1 MKKMKLN
8 IQLFAEEGA
17 VETAPEVPTGATEN
31 ATQAEETKQP
41 SFTDLLKNPEYQ
53 REFDKLVD
61 KSLNTAKTKWE
72 NDYQEKLAKEKSEA
86 EKLAKM
92 DADQKIKYELNKVK
106 TEKASLESELNAI
119 NLYKT
124 ASTIATEKGLPTGYL
139 DLIDFGKESAD
150 TITDKIN
157 KLQEIRAKDLEAYL
171 NSRLKQPTPIE
182 KRTETKKIDP
192 YVAGFLSE
200 L

>member
-1 MKKMKLN
+1 MKEMKLN
-8 IQLFAEEGA
+8 IQLFAEEGTGEA
-17 VETAPEVPTGATEN
+17 IETA
-31 ATQAEETKQP
+31 TQESTPVVEETKQP
-41 SFTDLLKNPEYQ
+41 SFTELLKNPDYQ

-61 KSLNTAKTKWE
+61 KSLTTAKTNWE
-72 NDYQEKLAKEKSEA
+72 KEIRTQIEKEKTEA

-92 DADQKIKYELNKVK
+92 DADQKIKYELNKAK
-106 TEKASLESELNAI
+106 TEKEALQSELNAI

-124 ASTIATEKGLPTGYL
+124 ASAIATEKDLPTGYL
-139 DLIDFGKESAD
+139 DLIDFSKESAD

-157 KLQEIRAKDLEAYL
+157 KLQEIRAKDLENYL
-171 NSRLKQPTPIE
+171 NNRLKQPTPTE

-200 L
+200 C